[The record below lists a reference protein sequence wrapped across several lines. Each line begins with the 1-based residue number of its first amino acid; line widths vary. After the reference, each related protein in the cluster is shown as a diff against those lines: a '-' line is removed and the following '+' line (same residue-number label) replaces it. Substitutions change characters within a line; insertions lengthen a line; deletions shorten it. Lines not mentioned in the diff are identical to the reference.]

1 MRIILSCIG
10 LILLINGVFGQEV
23 RIEFGSNT
31 VASNQVFTITVTLE
45 NERLRNYSPFP
56 EIEGFLKRGTS
67 SSSSTSFVNGKRT
80 SSQSITQNYL
90 PTEEGTFT
98 VPPFTITINGQE
110 YRSEGINVTVGP
122 PRQQQQRGQDPI
134 DPFDLFNRGR
144 RSQPQEY
151 IDVEADAFL
160 ALSTDKATVYV
171 GEGFT
176 TTLAFYVSESN
187 RADMRFYDLGK
198 QITEIVKNIKPES
211 CWEEN
216 FNIDN
221 INGQP
226 VTINGKPY
234 TQYKIF
240 QAAYYPLNVQ
250 DISFPSV
257 GLKLIK
263 YRVAKNPSF
272 FGRNRQEDFETF
284 YSKPK
289 IVKVE
294 PLPPHPLRET
304 VAVGQYVLREDISSN
319 SLQTGQSFNYSF
331 NVLGRGNISAINPPA
346 TPTDGTFDFYEPNIQ
361 QDIRR
366 ADNTV
371 SGTKAFKYYGIP
383 NEPGT
388 YDLGDYL
395 QWIFF
400 DPEKGTYDTL
410 KSKSV
415 VQVSGE
421 SRKNEYISSNDLGS
435 FYDQVEFRDNTLSS
449 LQRGSFIRI
458 FGNIFILAMFATS
471 AFLIFRK

>member
-1 MRIILSCIG
+1 MRIILSCIV
-10 LILLINGVFGQEV
+10 LLLFSGAGVSQDVKIQIGSTEV
-23 RIEFGSNT
+23 A
-31 VASNQVFTITVTLE
+31 VNQVFTISVTLE

-67 SSSSTSFVNGKRT
+67 SSTSTSFVNGRMT

-90 PTEEGTFT
+90 PTAEGTFT
-98 VPPFTITINGQE
+98 IPPFSITVNGKQYE
-110 YRSEGINVTVGP
+110 SPGATVKVGP
-122 PRQQQQRGQDPI
+122 AIQRQQSR
-134 DPFDLFNRGR
+134 DPFDPFDFLNNRR
-144 RSQPQEY
+144 REAQPQEF
-151 IDVEADAFL
+151 IDIEAEAFL
-160 ALSTDKATVYV
+160 ALTSDKPQVFV

-176 TTLAFYVSESN
+176 TTLAFYVAESN

-226 VTINGKPY
+226 VTIQGKAY

-250 DISFPSV
+250 DIEFPSV

-289 IVKVE
+289 TISVR
-294 PLPPHPLRET
+294 PLPPHPLRES
-304 VAVGQYVLREDISSN
+304 VAVGQYLLKEDISTKE
-319 SLQTGQSFNYSF
+319 LETGQSFNYSF
-331 NVLGRGNISAINPPA
+331 NVVGRGNISAINPPQV
-346 TPTDGTFDFYEPNIQ
+346 PEDGNFDFYEPNIQ
-361 QDIRR
+361 QDVRR
-366 ADNTV
+366 AQNTV
-371 SGTKAFKYYGIP
+371 SGTKAFSYYGIP
-383 NEPGT
+383 NEPGK
-388 YDLGDYL
+388 YHLGDYL
-395 QWIFF
+395 QWVYF
-400 DPEKGTYDTL
+400 DPERETYDTL
-410 KSKSV
+410 ASNYTV
-415 VQVSGE
+415 LVTGE
-421 SRKNEYISSNDLGS
+421 SRKNEYISANDLGS
-435 FYDQVEFRDNTLSS
+435 FYDRIGFEDNTLVT
-449 LQRGSFIRI
+449 LKKGSWTRV
-458 FGNIFILAMFATS
+458 FGNLFILAMFATS